1 MIVSRSQWLLLC
13 WFPLIYSFRR
23 SPQRT
28 LQIYWRNTLKPLP
41 SLTYRTEKLQGE
53 HIHCSHISHLFSG
66 VTCCTVCQML
76 QVTLHQEKKFH
87 SLCLV
92 HWRIKNIARYFITF
106 LILILIKIKQ
116 LQTCIKLSS
125 NVLYCTHV
133 LHFNPGRLCEE
144 YTTNLHKY
152 VPFLYY
158 WKWNFNSSKE
168 MSNRNKIFPYN
179 ASGQKRSCENIIS
192 LMEIKPN
199 LT

>member
-125 NVLYCTHV
+125 NVLYCTQV
-133 LHFNPGRLCEE
+133 LHFNPDRLCVKSIQQI
-144 YTTNLHKY
+144 YTNMYHFYIIESGILILQKKWVTGIKF
-152 VPFLYY
+152 FLTTLLDKREAVRILYHS
-158 WKWNFNSSKE
+158 WKSS
-168 MSNRNKIFPYN
+168 
-179 ASGQKRSCENIIS
+179 
-192 LMEIKPN
+192 

>member
-28 LQIYWRNTLKPLP
+28 RQIYWRNTLKPLP
-41 SLTYRTEKLQGE
+41 SLAYRTEKLQGE

-125 NVLYCTHV
+125 NVLYCTQV
-133 LHFNPGRLCEE
+133 LHFNPGRLWEE

-152 VPFLYY
+152 VPFHIIESGILILQKKWVTRIKFLLTTLLDKIVLYHS
-158 WKWNFNSSKE
+158 WKSS
-168 MSNRNKIFPYN
+168 
-179 ASGQKRSCENIIS
+179 
-192 LMEIKPN
+192 

>member
-13 WFPLIYSFRR
+13 WFPLIYSFRI

-41 SLTYRTEKLQGE
+41 SLAYRTEKLQGE

-87 SLCLV
+87 SLYLA
-92 HWRIKNIARYFITF
+92 HWGIKNIATYFNTY

-125 NVLYCTHV
+125 DVCIVHKFCTLIQASFV
-133 LHFNPGRLCEE
+133 KSIQQIYTNMYHFTLLKVE
-144 YTTNLHKY
+144 
-152 VPFLYY
+152 F
-158 WKWNFNSSKE
+158 
-168 MSNRNKIFPYN
+168 
-179 ASGQKRSCENIIS
+179 
-192 LMEIKPN
+192 
-199 LT
+199 